1 MHRSGILVLSCVAM
15 VALAATGASA
25 QNMLVNPDFD
35 TDVTTGWSGFGV
47 WDPMDVFGSPTSG
60 SATWINTWASGGAI
74 YHTQCVE
81 VGPDFEA
88 YDLAGYALI
97 PSGQPGTGYTHI
109 HVAFYSDSGCVT
121 QITGWATADMSTLD
135 SWQYLNLTDWAPIG
149 VVSARVGLVNQ
160 KTSAGDFQ
168 VLHDSIHFGRSPE
181 MLFADGFQSS
191 DTSEWSNVVGG
202 TESL

>member
-1 MHRSGILVLSCVAM
+1 MHRSGILVLSCVAI
-15 VALAATGASA
+15 VALVATGASA

-35 TDVTTGWSGFGV
+35 TNVTTGWSGIGV

-97 PSGQPGTGYTHI
+97 PSGQPGTGHTHI

-121 QITGWATADMSTLD
+121 QISGWATVDTSALD
-135 SWQYLNLTDWAPIG
+135 SWQIG
-149 VVSARVGLVNQ
+149 WPRN
-160 KTSAGDFQ
+160 
-168 VLHDSIHFGRSPE
+168 
-181 MLFADGFQSS
+181 
-191 DTSEWSNVVGG
+191 W
-202 TESL
+202 